1 MKMIL
6 KGILL
11 YSTIIFTI
19 IYLCAIDSVVNN
31 TLVFVIYSLAILVLL
46 ALCAI
51 YITEDDMYKLT
62 FTKKENQSN
71 EA

>member
-11 YSTIIFTI
+11 YSTVIFTI

-31 TLVFVIYSLAILVLL
+31 TLIFIMYTLLILILLVL
-46 ALCAI
+46 CAV
-51 YITEDDMYKLT
+51 YITEDEMYKLT
-62 FTKKENQSN
+62 FTKIENKK
-71 EA
+71 

>member
-1 MKMIL
+1 MKMIF

-19 IYLCAIDSVVNN
+19 IYLCAVDSVVNN

>member
-1 MKMIL
+1 MKMIS

-19 IYLCAIDSVVNN
+19 IYLCAVDSVVNN

>member
-1 MKMIL
+1 MKMIF

-19 IYLCAIDSVVNN
+19 IYLCAVDSVVNN
-31 TLVFVIYSLAILVLL
+31 TLVFVIYSLVILVLL

-62 FTKKENQSN
+62 FIKKENQSN
-71 EA
+71 KA

>member
-11 YSTIIFTI
+11 YSTIILTI

-31 TLVFVIYSLAILVLL
+31 ILVFIIYSVILLL
-46 ALCAI
+46 LLLLCAF
-51 YITEDDMYKLT
+51 YINEDTMCKLT

>member
-51 YITEDDMYKLT
+51 YITEDDMYTLT

>member
-1 MKMIL
+1 MKMIF

-19 IYLCAIDSVVNN
+19 IYLCAVDSVVNN
-31 TLVFVIYSLAILVLL
+31 TLVFVIYSLAMLVLL

-51 YITEDDMYKLT
+51 YISEDDMYTLT
-62 FTKKENQSN
+62 LTKKDNRSN

>member
-1 MKMIL
+1 MKMIF
-6 KGILL
+6 KGTLL

-19 IYLCAIDSVVNN
+19 IYLCTVDSVVNN

>member
-19 IYLCAIDSVVNN
+19 IYLCAVDSIVNN
-31 TLVFVIYSLAILVLL
+31 TLIFIVYTIVILILL
-46 ALCAI
+46 ALCAA
-51 YITEDDMYKLT
+51 YISEDDMYKLT

-71 EA
+71 KA

>member
-1 MKMIL
+1 MIF

-11 YSTIIFTI
+11 YSTIIYTI
-19 IYLCAIDSVVNN
+19 IYLCAVDSVVNN
-31 TLVFVIYSLAILVLL
+31 TLVFVIYSLAILILL

-62 FTKKENQSN
+62 FTKKENRSN

>member
-1 MKMIL
+1 MIL

-19 IYLCAIDSVVNN
+19 IYLCAVDSVVNN
-31 TLVFVIYSLAILVLL
+31 TLIFITYTIIILVLL
-46 ALCAI
+46 ALCAA
-51 YITEDDMYKLT
+51 YISEDDMYILS
-62 FTKKENQSN
+62 FTKKENRSN

>member
-19 IYLCAIDSVVNN
+19 IYLCAVDSVVNN
-31 TLVFVIYSLAILVLL
+31 TLIFVIYSLAILVLL